1 MRISDWSSDV
11 CSSDLLCL
19 RIREMGYRNLWTPCA
34 ELYHYES
41 ATRGYENTPEKIER
55 FKREESFM
63 KDRWK
68 DALDADAYYNPNFTL
83 HGTPF
88 TLAYP
93 PRLGVESSCTAS
105 SIRVVMRPNLGAESI
120 RTLYDDVRT
129 KGVRDSARRC

>member
-1 MRISDWSSDV
+1 
-11 CSSDLLCL
+11 
-19 RIREMGYRNLWTPCA
+19 MGYRNLWTPFA

-41 ATRGYENTPEKIER
+41 ATRGYETTPEKIER

-68 DALDADAYYNPNFTL
+68 DALDAYPYYNPNFTL

-93 PRLGVESSCTAS
+93 PRLGVEESFTAS
-105 SIRVVMRPNLGAESI
+105 SIRGVMRPNLGAESI
-120 RTLYDDVRT
+120 RTLYDDVLT
-129 KGVRDSARRC
+129 KGASVSARRCCNSLPTGRRHAACQKGSGQF

>member
-1 MRISDWSSDV
+1 VRASVFHEVGGLDEELCVAFNDID
-11 CSSDLLCL
+11 LCL
-19 RIREMGYRNLWTPCA
+19 RVREAGYRNLWTPFA

-63 KDRWK
+63 QHRWK
-68 DALDADAYYNPNFTL
+68 NALNTDPYYNPNFTL

-93 PRLGVESSCTAS
+93 PRLMS
-105 SIRVVMRPNLGAESI
+105 
-120 RTLYDDVRT
+120 
-129 KGVRDSARRC
+129 

>member
-1 MRISDWSSDV
+1 MSRRPSRSTRTDTLFPYTTLVRS
-11 CSSDLLCL
+11 LCL
-19 RIREMGYRNLWTPCA
+19 RVREKGYRNLWTPFA

-63 KDRWK
+63 QDRWK
-68 DALDADAYYNPNFTL
+68 DALDSDPYYNPNFTL

-93 PRLGVESSCTAS
+93 PRLQS
-105 SIRVVMRPNLGAESI
+105 
-120 RTLYDDVRT
+120 
-129 KGVRDSARRC
+129 